1 MEVIDRETERWV
13 DGSYFW
19 DWKRDKWEIIGVFTV
34 LIVGMSGLGN
44 ISSNYICL

>member
-1 MEVIDRETERWV
+1 MEVIDRERERWV

-19 DWKRDKWEIIGVFTV
+19 DWKRDKWEIIGVFAV